1 MKRFLALG
9 REPRPS
15 AILFAAFMA
24 VTGSGCVTTYDAW
37 GRPVQSVDPGAAVVG
52 AAAAG
57 LIGYAI
63 ASEHGHHHHHR
74 GHGHA
79 YHGYGYLHRSYCP

>member
-1 MKRFLALG
+1 MKQFHVLRRRLRPSVIFLAAL
-9 REPRPS
+9 
-15 AILFAAFMA
+15 IA
-24 VTGSGCVTTYDAW
+24 VTGSGCMTTYDAW

-63 ASEHGHHHHHR
+63 ASDHGHHHHR
-74 GHGHA
+74 GHVHA
-79 YHGYGYLHRSYCP
+79 HHGYGYHHRPYCP

>member
-1 MKRFLALG
+1 MKRFLAHRCG
-9 REPRPS
+9 PRLS
-15 AILFAAFMA
+15 AILFAVLMA
-24 VTGSGCVTTYDAW
+24 VTGSGCMTTYDAW

-63 ASEHGHHHHHR
+63 ASDHGHHHR

-79 YHGYGYLHRSYCP
+79 YHGYGYHHRPRCP

>member
-1 MKRFLALG
+1 MKQFHVLRRRF
-9 REPRPS
+9 RPS
-15 AILFAAFMA
+15 AILFAVLMA
-24 VTGSGCVTTYDAW
+24 VSGSGCVTTYDAW

-63 ASEHGHHHHHR
+63 ASDHGHHHHR
-74 GHGHA
+74 GHGHG
-79 YHGYGYLHRSYCP
+79 YYGHGHHRPYCP